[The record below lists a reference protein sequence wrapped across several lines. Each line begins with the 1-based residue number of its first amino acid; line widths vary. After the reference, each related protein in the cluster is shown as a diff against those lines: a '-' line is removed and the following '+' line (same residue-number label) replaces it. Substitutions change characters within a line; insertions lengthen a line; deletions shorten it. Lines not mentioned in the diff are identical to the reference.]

1 LSERVTLTVAIPT
14 YLRADQLRRC
24 LDAVLP
30 QVDAAV
36 DHGVLFAAE
45 VLVVDNSPDGSAQA
59 TIADLLDARADR
71 LRYAH
76 EPDPGIA
83 AARNRAL
90 SEATGRLLAFIDD
103 DEVPQPAWLE
113 PLVTTW
119 RTTRATAVMG
129 RVDAVLARPADA
141 WIDAGH
147 VYGRVRM
154 PTGTAIDVA
163 AAGNLLLD
171 LDGVRRLGV
180 RFDARFGLTGGED
193 TLFSRQLVAAG
204 GTIVWCD
211 ESVADDFVPAHRFD
225 RRWMMRRF
233 RNHGNIEVHV
243 ETLMARGYSGRL
255 KARVRGL
262 GSGAV
267 RILLGSLRFLAG
279 VLTRSQQRQARAVR
293 TVCRGVGM
301 FTGALGAVHEEYQR
315 SSDRP

>member
-1 LSERVTLTVAIPT
+1 MTLTVAIPT
-14 YLRADQLRRC
+14 YLRPDQLRHC
-24 LDAVLP
+24 LGAVLP

-36 DHGVLFAAE
+36 AHGVVSDAE
-45 VLVVDNSPDGSAQA
+45 VLVVDNSSDGSARA
-59 TIADLLDARADR
+59 TIADLLDARTDR
-71 LRYAH
+71 LRYVH

-90 SEATGRLLAFIDD
+90 AEATGRLLAFIDD

-119 RTTRATAVMG
+119 RTTGATAVTG

-147 VYGRVRM
+147 VFGRERM
-154 PTGTAIDVA
+154 PTGTSIGTA

-171 LDGVRRLGV
+171 LEGVRRLGV
-180 RFDARFGLTGGED
+180 RFDRRFGLTGGED

-211 ESVADDFVPAHRFD
+211 ESVADDFVPVHRFD

-243 ETLMARGYSGRL
+243 ETLMAQTFAGRL
-255 KARVRGL
+255 TARVRGL
-262 GSGAV
+262 GNGLIRMLFGSV
-267 RILLGSLRFLAG
+267 RFAAGLLTGS
-279 VLTRSQQRQARAVR
+279 QRTQARAAR
-293 TVCRGVGM
+293 TACRGVGM
-301 FTGALGAVHEEYQR
+301 FTGAFGAVHEEYQR
-315 SSDRP
+315 SGGPR